1 MIVSDVVTRV
11 QRQFGDEASVQIDSG
26 DIIRYI
32 NDACRE
38 IAFQNDLT
46 QATGTMNSVIGT
58 TSYNF
63 PSDLMVVRTIYF
75 DNLRLDY
82 YPKADYDNY
91 INEVDPQET
100 VAGTPTLFTRWANS
114 FILYPKPDAVK
125 VIKLLYLQVPTQVTV
140 VGDTLPIADL
150 YFSRIVEYCLQQ
162 AYQTDED
169 WEAATQMSGQFSD
182 GLMRLKE
189 HETVTSIEYF
199 PSITVLP
206 DDSGY

>member
-1 MIVSDVVTRV
+1 VIVQDVITRV
-11 QRQFGDEASVQIDSG
+11 QRQFGDEASVQIDEA
-26 DIIRYI
+26 DIIRYV

-58 TSYNF
+58 NSYNF
-63 PSDLMVVRTIYF
+63 PSDLMTVRTIYY
-75 DNLRLDY
+75 DNKKLDF
-82 YPKADYDNY
+82 YPKTDYDNY
-91 INEVDPQET
+91 VNEVDPNEVVQS
-100 VAGTPTLFTRWANS
+100 TPTLFTRWANS

-125 VIKLLYLQVPTQVTV
+125 VIKLLYLQVPTQVTADT
-140 VGDTLPIADL
+140 DTLPLPDL

-169 WEAATQMSGQFSD
+169 WEAANQMSGQFSD

-189 HETVTSIEYF
+189 HETTATTEYY
-199 PSITVLP
+199 PSITTLP